1 MPTSIRSSL
10 LFWFL
15 IGFSHFSLAELEAEP
30 NNKEADAMTITS
42 GLIIEASTD
51 DSPAT
56 QSEEGGPDFFLIE
69 VDNEDQP
76 SGITIRIDGDDCTS
90 CKAINFSLID
100 KSTSLV
106 IVAENAEQS
115 TTRSKQLIQQEYNI
129 TGDAYLKIMSS
140 GKNQD
145 YDLTVWVNDG
155 LHYSAEVEPNDG
167 KTVDTYNY
175 LPNGREFQ
183 GNISDI
189 SDDDWIRFTP
199 ALSVASFQVTAE
211 GCDQDGTPESQSC
224 SSAQPSVAWSVFRDS
239 VEVRTGN
246 TASDTTNQTRAFEIP
261 ISPEHINKDHYIKFY
276 SDHVFAE
283 LDREFWSNRTYSVTY
298 YEVPQAEEEFETEP
312 NNDSS
317 KANTIVSGTTYEGN
331 ISQNTSVSST
341 GDLDYYLIDVVSE
354 SSYSGVT
361 IRLEADD
368 SNIAKAVHFELRD
381 KNSDVL
387 IASENAEQ
395 TVVNSSEQVIEAKY
409 NIQGDAYLTV
419 FSNQTGQ
426 SYKLTVFV
434 DESSAHLA
442 EYEPNNSFSDSSA
455 RPLLKHGK
463 RVRGNLSA
471 DSDVDFF
478 KIDNPAGKATFFIT
492 TEGCDIDG
500 YGEGDPYLNS
510 NTDECSSLKVSLL
523 NSDDDTLNT
532 VVSDPGTAN
541 QVKSLSANLPEGV
554 SYLKVESDHEFS
566 RLQNRTYQNRTY
578 ELVGFLPAA
587 PRVTITSSAGVGG
600 SISPAG
606 KSTIELSGSKTF
618 VATPDAN
625 YSVNAF
631 TDTCNAQSSR
641 VGNTYTISEV
651 TKDCNV
657 TVTFTP
663 LITIIASSSDG
674 GSISPEGEIK
684 IASGV
689 SQSFT
694 ASAASGFQFE
704 YWTGSCPKTYSALL
718 TSVEVNSSVNCTIN
732 AQFSLTPGD
741 DIFVTITSIGYP
753 VSFSVPGKNI
763 VDSTGSTEV
772 KIEQY
777 SNLTLTF
784 NHEPQWNLTQ
794 ELAITGCG
802 QSPVPGNI
810 NTLTLTSVTES
821 CELKVN
827 LRDKLKF
834 DFLLSIEKAAS
845 LKYLSASGTVSG
857 TKVGPLTDES
867 IQIGTGESVTFTATI
882 VETPYV
888 IDKIISCGQTTTF
901 TGGTQSHEFDIP
913 NISQDCVIRIETS
926 NPYPDSDGDGIDDS
940 NDYDDDND
948 GVPDNEDSEPLN
960 PQIPFTARHI
970 VVYAKFNGGWDG
982 DIATKGSNG
991 NWDWEFG
998 VENTSLVD
1006 VDPKLWA
1013 LWAHNAD
1020 GENTKRSG
1028 FSESQYTAGDGIL
1041 QAGES
1046 YAQINRYNQGNWD
1059 SSSSSGGPIHSPA
1072 SIEVTFTHPDTG
1084 DSFSKIAKFTSQGL
1098 DLDGDGVLDLEDV
1111 FPADPDETLDSDG
1124 DGIGNNRDNC
1134 VDVVNY
1140 GQVNTDSDETGD
1152 KCDNDDDNDGV
1163 LDASDLFPLD
1173 SSESADTDSDGVGDN
1188 SDVFPNDSS
1197 ESTDTDSDGVGDNS
1211 DAFPNDS
1218 SESVDTDSDGVGDN
1232 SDVFPNDSSESV
1244 DTDSD
1249 GVGDNSDV
1257 FPNDSSESADTDS
1270 DGVGDNSDVFP
1281 LNSSESVDTDSD
1293 GVGDNSDVFPLD
1305 SSESVDTDSDGVGDN
1320 SDVFPNDSSESVDT
1334 DSDGVGDN
1342 SDAYPND
1349 SSESV
1354 DTDSDGIG
1362 DNSDEFPN
1370 DSSESVDT
1378 DSDGTGN
1385 NADTDDDGDAVLDV
1399 NDAFPLDSTE
1409 SVDTDS
1415 DGIGNNAD
1423 LDDDNDGVSDTLD
1436 VFPLDG
1442 TEWVDTDVDGIG
1454 NNGDADDDND
1464 GVADN
1469 ADALPL
1475 DSTETVDT
1483 DSDGIGNNADTDD
1496 DGDGVDDLVDVYPL
1510 NSLYSQDSDL
1520 DGMPDAWETQYGL
1533 DLNDA
1538 SDATSDQD
1546 NDGVLALD
1554 EFLAGTIPSGSI
1566 DLDGNGAYD
1575 ALTDGLL
1582 LLRGMFGL
1590 TGDALTGGTVA
1601 SNATYTAAVD
1611 IESRI
1616 ATLGDLA
1623 DVDGNGQIDALTD
1636 GLLTLR
1642 YLFGLEGDT
1651 LINGVV
1657 AADATRTSAAD
1668 IEAHLASLMPAL

>member
-1 MPTSIRSSL
+1 MLSRISL
-10 LFWFL
+10 LSFFLVL
-15 IGFSHFSLAELEAEP
+15 IGFSHSSLAELELEP
-30 NNKEADAMTITS
+30 NNETGQAMSITS
-42 GLIIEASTD
+42 GIIIESSTD
-51 DSPAT
+51 NEPAT
-56 QSEEGGPDFFLIE
+56 QSADGDPDYFLIE

-76 SGITIRIDGDDCTS
+76 SGITIRIDGDDCAS

-140 GKNQD
+140 GTNQD

-175 LPNGREFQ
+175 LPNDREFQ

-199 ALSVASFQVTAE
+199 TLPVASFQVTAE
-211 GCDQDGTPESQSC
+211 GCDQDGTPESQNC
-224 SSAQPSVAWSVFRDS
+224 SSAQPSVAWAIVRDN
-239 VEVRTGN
+239 VEVKTGN

-261 ISPEHINKDHYIKFY
+261 ISPEHINEDHYIKFY

-283 LDREFWSNRTYSVTY
+283 LASESWSNRTYSVTY
-298 YEVPQAEEEFETEP
+298 YEVPQAEEQFEDEP
-312 NNDSS
+312 NNEDS
-317 KANTIVSGTTYEGN
+317 KATPIVSGTTYEGN
-331 ISQNTSVSST
+331 VNQSTTVSSP
-341 GDLDYYLIDVVSE
+341 GDLDYYLIDVASE

-368 SNIAKAVHFELRD
+368 SNTAKAVHFELKD
-381 KNSDVL
+381 KDSGIL

-409 NIQGDAYLTV
+409 NIQGDAYVKV

-442 EYEPNNSFSDSSA
+442 EYEPNNTSIVSTD
-455 RPLLKHGK
+455 RPLFSNGK
-463 RVRGNLSA
+463 RLRGNLSA
-471 DSDVDFF
+471 DNDVDFF

-500 YGEGDPYLNS
+500 YGEGDSYLNNS
-510 NTDECSSLKVSLL
+510 DKCSSLIVSLL
-523 NSDDDTLNT
+523 TSDEETIST

-554 SYLKVESDHEFS
+554 SYLKVESEHEFS
-566 RLQNRTYQNRTY
+566 TLQNTVYQNRTY

-587 PRVTITSSAGVGG
+587 PRVTITSSAGSGG

-606 KSTIELSGSKTF
+606 KSTVPLSGTKTF
-618 VATPDAN
+618 VATPDDN

-631 TDTCNAQSSR
+631 TDTCNAQSSQA
-641 VGNTYTISEV
+641 GNIYTISEV
-651 TKDCNV
+651 TIDCAV
-657 TVTFTP
+657 TVSFSP
-663 LITIIASSSDG
+663 SITITASSTSG

-694 ASAASGFQFE
+694 ASAAGGYQFDYWSGTCYRTPNF
-704 YWTGSCPKTYSALL
+704 GSTI
-718 TSVEVNSSVNCTIN
+718 TVVSSTDCTIIAN
-732 AQFSLTPGD
+732 FSLTPGD
-741 DIFVTITSIGYP
+741 DIYVTITSIGDP
-753 VSFSVPGKNI
+753 LSFSVPGKNI

-777 SNLTLTF
+777 SDLTLTF
-784 NHEPQWNLTQ
+784 NHEPEWNKTQ

-827 LRDKLKF
+827 LRDRLTF

-845 LKYLSASGTVSG
+845 LEYLSASGTVSG
-857 TKVGPLTDES
+857 TEVGPQADKKL
-867 IQIGTGESVTFTATI
+867 QIGTGESVTFTATI

-901 TGGTQSHEFDIP
+901 TGGTQSHEFLIP

-960 PQIPFTARHI
+960 PQIPFTPRHI
-970 VVYAKFNGGWDG
+970 VVYAKFNGDWDG

-991 NWDWEFG
+991 YWDWEFG

-1013 LWAHNAD
+1013 FWAHNAD

-1046 YAQINRYNQGNWD
+1046 YAQINRYDQGNWD

-1111 FPADPDETLDSDG
+1111 FPADPDESLDSDG

-1211 DAFPNDS
+1211 DVFPNDS
-1218 SESVDTDSDGVGDN
+1218 SESADTDSDGVGDN
-1232 SDVFPNDSSESV
+1232 SDVFPLDSSESV

-1281 LNSSESVDTDSD
+1281 LDSSESVDSDSDGVGDNSDVFPLDSSESVDTDSD

-1320 SDVFPNDSSESVDT
+1320 SDVFPNDSSETVDT
-1334 DSDGVGDN
+1334 DL
-1342 SDAYPND
+1342 
-1349 SSESV
+1349 
-1354 DTDSDGIG
+1354 DGIG
-1362 DNSDEFPN
+1362 DNSDAFPN

-1378 DSDGTGN
+1378 DSDGMGN
-1385 NADTDDDGDAVLDV
+1385 NAD
-1399 NDAFPLDSTE
+1399 P
-1409 SVDTDS
+1409 
-1415 DGIGNNAD
+1415 
-1423 LDDDNDGVSDTLD
+1423 DDDNDTVLDVDD
-1436 VFPLDG
+1436 VFPLDAS
-1442 TEWVDTDVDGIG
+1442 ESR
-1454 NNGDADDDND
+1454 
-1464 GVADN
+1464 
-1469 ADALPL
+1469 
-1475 DSTETVDT
+1475 DS
-1483 DSDGIGNNADTDD
+1483 
-1496 DGDGVDDLVDVYPL
+1496 DGDGVGD
-1510 NSLYSQDSDL
+1510 NSDRFPNNALYSADTDN

-1546 NDGVLALD
+1546 NDGISALD
-1554 EFLAGTIPSGSI
+1554 EFLAGTIPSGSLDI
-1566 DLDGNGAYD
+1566 DGNGQYD

-1590 TGDALTGGTVA
+1590 DGTALVTGTIASDAA
-1601 SNATYTAAVD
+1601 YTESVD

-1616 ATLGDLA
+1616 ATLGELA
-1623 DVDGNGQIDALTD
+1623 DIDGNGQIDALTD

-1651 LINGVV
+1651 LINGVI
-1657 AADATRTSAAD
+1657 AADATRTSAEE
-1668 IEAHLASLMPAL
+1668 IESHLKNLMPAL